1 MRRDLPL
8 AHQMVQ
14 AGHAA
19 LEAGLK
25 LPCEVPEPSSLIM
38 IGVKDQKELY
48 KARRY
53 LSKHDIKTEMFFEP
67 DWNYGH
73 TAFGTEALID
83 SRRHTL
89 RRFQLW
95 KP

>member
-1 MRRDLPL
+1 
-8 AHQMVQ
+8 MVQ
-14 AGHAA
+14 AAHAA

-25 LPCEVPEPSSLIM
+25 LPCQVSEPSSLIL
-38 IGVKDQKELY
+38 IGVKDLKALY

-53 LSKHDIKTEMFFEP
+53 LTKEGIRTEMFFEP
-67 DWNYGH
+67 DWNMGH
-73 TAFGTEALID
+73 SAFGTEALID
-83 SRRHTL
+83 SRRHSL